1 MLENSIP
8 GLQDPLFL
16 KYGVGFDGE
25 ETTLSISQEEVCFC
39 WSSIIIFKHVI
50 LGSSTGG
57 GCNHIE
63 EGWAEEEAH
72 QDSRICLLEEDII
85 VVY

>member
-1 MLENSIP
+1 ML
-8 GLQDPLFL
+8 
-16 KYGVGFDGE
+16 YYV
-25 ETTLSISQEEVCFC
+25 
-39 WSSIIIFKHVI
+39 
-50 LGSSTGG
+50 GSSTGG